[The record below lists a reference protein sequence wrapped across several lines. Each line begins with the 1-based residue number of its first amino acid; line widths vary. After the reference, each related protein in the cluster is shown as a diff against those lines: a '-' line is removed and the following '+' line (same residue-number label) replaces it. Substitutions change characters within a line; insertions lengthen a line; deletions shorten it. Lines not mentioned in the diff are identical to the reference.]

1 MDNNQTPEPGNP
13 EAPKPPKDPKAKD
26 PKFSHEKPK
35 FPNMFGKGAPKHP
48 NVIRRRGVR

>member
-1 MDNNQTPEPGNP
+1 MENNHPPLPEDPN
-13 EAPKPPKDPKAKD
+13 APKHPKDPNAKD
-26 PKFSHEKPK
+26 PKFIHEKPK